1 MAMAAPW
8 SSPSCCPATASTSA
22 PRLLGPRSLRG
33 AASSA
38 GSSSRSCK
46 LPRRRQLSVCATA
59 AAPPPPVDYAGN
71 SNASTDADYVASL
84 KVKLLSAVSGLNRGL
99 AASQEDLDRADA
111 AARELEAA
119 GGGPVDLNKD
129 LDRLQGRWRLVYSS
143 AFSSRTLGGSRP
155 GPPTGRLLPITLGQ
169 VFQRIDVV
177 SRDFDNIVELELGAP
192 WPLPPVE
199 ATATLAHKFEVVGE
213 SPLPS
218 PPLPSPVLRDHL
230 VNETTNTDAHGR
242 RDVGHQDQFREDDG
256 EDEGEPVAAA
266 AAGGAADPR
275 QPPAAV
281 QHRERRVRGDV
292 PRRRHARHPRGQ
304 GRAPGLRHRV
314 SLASDGRH
322 GHEVRI
328 PEVETS
334 TELPVTRLR
343 GDAMT
348 RA

>member
-199 ATATLAHKFEVVGE
+199 ATATLAHKFEVV
-213 SPLPS
+213 
-218 PPLPSPVLRDHL
+218 
-230 VNETTNTDAHGR
+230 
-242 RDVGHQDQFREDDG
+242 DQFREDDG

-322 GHEVRI
+322 GHEVR
-328 PEVETS
+328 PRSLLAVLS
-334 TELPVTRLR
+334 VCSSCLPLN
-343 GDAMT
+343 ALLHL
-348 RA
+348 